1 MNKKKL
7 LVLSL
12 VLMLVLTS
20 FALGCEPENDIPV
33 NDDLEPEIPED
44 VPEMEEPE
52 MEDPDY
58 PDDDEEPENEIDP
71 DIEEELEDL

>member
-44 VPEMEEPE
+44 EPEMEEPE
-52 MEDPDY
+52 MEEPDY
-58 PDDDEEPENEIDP
+58 PDEEPENEIDI
-71 DIEEELEDL
+71 DEELEDL